1 MEHGEF
7 ERQSRAALEGSLEHL
22 DARVRS
28 RLTQARHAAL
38 DELGRAS
45 RQGAWWREASGHRA
59 WWRQTVPVAAFGA
72 AAMLALSFWTLRPD
86 GAGVPA
92 TSLQGIV
99 VADGEDL
106 DFVLGE
112 DLFDAALFADAAMP
126 AAALMPPE
134 SPAVNERTNWANP
147 SGG

>member
-1 MEHGEF
+1 MEHSDF
-7 ERQSRAALEGSLEHL
+7 ERRSREALEAGTQHL

-38 DELGRAS
+38 DELARRS
-45 RQGAWWREASGHRA
+45 PGHRA

-86 GAGVPA
+86 DAGVPA

-106 DFVLGE
+106 AFVLGE
-112 DLFDAALFADAAMP
+112 DLFDAALFADAALP
-126 AAALMPPE
+126 AGSLLPSE
-134 SPAVNERTNWANP
+134 SPAINERTNRANP
-147 SGG
+147 SGS